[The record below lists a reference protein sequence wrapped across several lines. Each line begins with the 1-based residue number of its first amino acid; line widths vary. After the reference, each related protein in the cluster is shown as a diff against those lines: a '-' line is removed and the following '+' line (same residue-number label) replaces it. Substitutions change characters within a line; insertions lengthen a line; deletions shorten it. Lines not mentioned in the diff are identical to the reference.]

1 MSNTSTQA
9 PALGG
14 GEFRVGRILSR
25 SLTVL
30 LGNLPQYLVFGV
42 IMAVPN
48 FFSVLHYGQVK
59 LENQSVSVANET
71 NLTYILI
78 GMVVFALCQATMIQ
92 GAFQDIRGQRFDL
105 ATSIQRGLARFLPV
119 LATSVAT
126 SIIIFVGLFLLILPG
141 LIFLTM
147 FLVAVPACVVEGLG
161 PVQSLGRSHA
171 LTKGY
176 RWGIFAVYIVPLLVL
191 GIASFILQA
200 IGAWIARHNGGRH
213 RELHRR
219 GHHQP
224 LSGTRRH
231 RRLSRSPL
239 GQGRAGYRAA
249 RGRVRLRGDG

>member
-1 MSNTSTQA
+1 MSNTSTQT
-9 PALGG
+9 PALAG

-30 LGNLPQYLVFGV
+30 LGNLPKYLVFGV
-42 IMAVPN
+42 VMAVPN

-59 LENQSVSVANET
+59 LESQSVSVYNET

-105 ATSIQRGLARFLPV
+105 ATSIRRGLARFLPV
-119 LATSVAT
+119 LATSVST
-126 SIIIFVGLFLLILPG
+126 SIIIFVGLLLLVVPG

-191 GIASFILQA
+191 AIGSFILQA
-200 IGAWIARHNGGRH
+200 IGAGIAGITGAAIASFIAVAVISPYQALVAIVAYHD
-213 RELHRR
+213 L
-219 GHHQP
+219 
-224 LSGTRRH
+224 
-231 RRLSRSPL
+231 RSVKEGL
-239 GQGRAGYRAA
+239 DIEQLAA
-249 RGRVRLRGDG
+249 VFD

>member
-1 MSNTSTQA
+1 VSNTSTQA
-9 PALGG
+9 PTLGG

-30 LGNLPQYLVFGV
+30 LGNLPKYLVFGV

-176 RWGIFAVYIVPLLVL
+176 RWGIFAVCAGIA
-191 GIASFILQA
+191 GITGAAIASFIAVAIISPYQA
-200 IGAWIARHNGGRH
+200 LVAIVAYHD
-213 RELHRR
+213 L
-219 GHHQP
+219 
-224 LSGTRRH
+224 
-231 RRLSRSPL
+231 RSVKEGL
-239 GQGRAGYRAA
+239 DIEQLAA
-249 RGRVRLRGDG
+249 VFD